1 MENQNNNLQ
10 ELEELRSQVAEFKNR
25 MEQQEIVS
33 RRLLEEV
40 MKGHVSW
47 IKQMSIWGSVG
58 ELVILPLLVYA
69 LRSIVGVSWLPI
81 IAVGLILVGEAV
93 FNFWNVS
100 TIRDKHLA
108 VDDVL
113 SAQQRLITFKRREKL
128 YTFGILPF
136 LFLWIVWL
144 LFDVYYGT
152 DIPFSPSSERGIV
165 HVVVIVIASD
175 KFVHYNIP
183 QSDRNS
189 DSWNRSLWSYLLSGK
204 ITSSFLSSSLQL
216 TILRE
221 RMVPSG
227 AKRIIW
233 GIAMTP

>member
-1 MENQNNNLQ
+1 MENLNNNLQ
-10 ELEELRSQVAEFKNR
+10 ELEELRSQVAEFKKHV
-25 MEQQEIVS
+25 EQQEIVS
-33 RRLLEEV
+33 RRLLKEA

-81 IAVGLILVGEAV
+81 IVLGFLIVGEAV

-100 TIRDKHLA
+100 SIRDKHLA

-136 LFLWIVWL
+136 LFLWVVWS

-152 DIPFSPSSERGIV
+152 DTTFPSSSDRLLFDF
-165 HVVVIVIASD
+165 VVIVIVSAVLSYL
-175 KFVHYNIP
+175 FY
-183 QSDRNS
+183 REM
-189 DSWNRSLWSYLLSGK
+189 RSLNK
-204 ITSSFLSSSLQL
+204 AIKDIDEF
-216 TILRE
+216 RE
-221 RMVPSG
+221 
-227 AKRIIW
+227 KNN
-233 GIAMTP
+233 

>member
-10 ELEELRSQVAEFKNR
+10 ELEELRSQVAEFKKR
-25 MEQQEIVS
+25 VEQQEIVS
-33 RRLLEEV
+33 RRLLREA

-81 IAVGLILVGEAV
+81 IAVVLLLVGEAV

-113 SAQQRLITFKRREKL
+113 SVQQRLITFKRRDKL
-128 YTFGILPF
+128 YTFSILPF
-136 LFLWIVWL
+136 LFLWFVWL

-152 DIPFSPSSERGIV
+152 DIPFFPSSERNLV
-165 HVVVIVIASD
+165 YFVAVVIILTV
-175 KFVHYNIP
+175 FFYVFY
-183 QSDRNS
+183 REM
-189 DSWNRSLWSYLLSGK
+189 RSLNK
-204 ITSSFLSSSLQL
+204 AIKDIDEFA
-216 TILRE
+216 E
-221 RMVPSG
+221 
-227 AKRIIW
+227 KNN
-233 GIAMTP
+233 

>member
-25 MEQQEIVS
+25 VEQQEIVS
-33 RRLLEEV
+33 RRLLKEA

-58 ELVILPLLVYA
+58 ELVILPFLVYA

-81 IAVGLILVGEAV
+81 IAVGLMLVGEAV

-128 YTFGILPF
+128 YLFGMFPF
-136 LFLWIVWL
+136 IFLCVVWL
-144 LFDVYYGT
+144 LLDVYYGT
-152 DIPFSPSSERGIV
+152 DIPFPSSDRLIV
-165 HVVVIVIASD
+165 DFVLIAIVLAASS
-175 KFVHYNIP
+175 YL
-183 QSDRNS
+183 SYREM
-189 DSWNRSLWSYLLSGK
+189 RSLNKAIKDIDEFGEK
-204 ITSSFLSSSLQL
+204 NN
-216 TILRE
+216 
-221 RMVPSG
+221 
-227 AKRIIW
+227 
-233 GIAMTP
+233 

>member
-1 MENQNNNLQ
+1 MENQNNNFQ

-33 RRLLEEV
+33 RHLLKEA

-47 IKQMSIWGSVG
+47 IKQMGIWVSVA
-58 ELVILPLLVYA
+58 ELLILPLLVYA
-69 LRSIVGVSWLPI
+69 LRSIVGVSWLPTI
-81 IAVGLILVGEAV
+81 VIGLMIAGEAV

-136 LFLWIVWL
+136 VFLCVVWL
-144 LFDVYYGT
+144 LFDVYHGT
-152 DIPFSPSSERGIV
+152 DIPFPSSDRLLVYIV
-165 HVVVIVIASD
+165 LIVITTTVLFYVFS
-175 KFVHYNIP
+175 
-183 QSDRNS
+183 REM
-189 DSWNRSLWSYLLSGK
+189 RSLNKAIKSIDEFAGK
-204 ITSSFLSSSLQL
+204 
-216 TILRE
+216 E
-221 RMVPSG
+221 
-227 AKRIIW
+227 
-233 GIAMTP
+233 

>member
-10 ELEELRSQVAEFKNR
+10 ELEELRSQVAEFKKR
-25 MEQQEIVS
+25 VEQQEIVS
-33 RRLLEEV
+33 RRLLREA

-69 LRSIVGVSWLPI
+69 LRCIVGVSWLPI
-81 IAVGLILVGEAV
+81 IAVGLMLVGEAV

-128 YTFGILPF
+128 YLFGMFPF
-136 LFLWIVWL
+136 IFLCVVWL
-144 LFDVYYGT
+144 LLDVYYGT
-152 DIPFSPSSERGIV
+152 DIPFPSSDRLIV
-165 HVVVIVIASD
+165 DFVLIASVLAASSYL
-175 KFVHYNIP
+175 FY
-183 QSDRNS
+183 REM
-189 DSWNRSLWSYLLSGK
+189 RSLNKAIKDIDEFAGK
-204 ITSSFLSSSLQL
+204 NN
-216 TILRE
+216 
-221 RMVPSG
+221 
-227 AKRIIW
+227 
-233 GIAMTP
+233 

>member
-1 MENQNNNLQ
+1 MENQNNSLQ

-25 MEQQEIVS
+25 VEQQEIVS
-33 RRLLEEV
+33 RRLLKEA

-81 IAVGLILVGEAV
+81 IVIGLVIVGEAV

-128 YTFGILPF
+128 YTYGILPF
-136 LFLWIVWL
+136 IFLWVVWL
-144 LFDVYYGT
+144 LFDVYHGT
-152 DIPFSPSSERGIV
+152 DIPFPSSDRLLV
-165 HVVVIVIASD
+165 DFVVIGITLAVLSYV
-175 KFVHYNIP
+175 FY
-183 QSDRNS
+183 REM
-189 DSWNRSLWSYLLSGK
+189 RSLNKAIKNIDEFGEK
-204 ITSSFLSSSLQL
+204 NT
-216 TILRE
+216 
-221 RMVPSG
+221 
-227 AKRIIW
+227 
-233 GIAMTP
+233 

>member
-33 RRLLEEV
+33 LRLLKEA

-58 ELVILPLLVYA
+58 ELVILPFLVYA
-69 LRSIVGVSWLPI
+69 LRSIVVVSWLPI
-81 IAVGLILVGEAV
+81 IGLVLMLVGEAV

-100 TIRDKHLA
+100 TIRNKHLA

-128 YTFGILPF
+128 YTYGILPF
-136 LFLWIVWL
+136 IFLWVVWL

-152 DIPFSPSSERGIV
+152 DIPFPSSDRLLVDLVLI
-165 HVVVIVIASD
+165 VIVLVLLFYVFS
-175 KFVHYNIP
+175 
-183 QSDRNS
+183 REM
-189 DSWNRSLWSYLLSGK
+189 RSLNKAIKDIDEFAGK
-204 ITSSFLSSSLQL
+204 
-216 TILRE
+216 E
-221 RMVPSG
+221 
-227 AKRIIW
+227 
-233 GIAMTP
+233 

>member
-1 MENQNNNLQ
+1 MENQNDNLQ

-25 MEQQEIVS
+25 VEQQEIVS
-33 RRLLEEV
+33 RRLLREA

-58 ELVILPLLVYA
+58 ELAILPFLVYA

-81 IAVGLILVGEAV
+81 IVVGLVIVGEAV

-128 YTFGILPF
+128 YTYGILPF
-136 LFLWIVWL
+136 IFLWVVWL
-144 LFDVYYGT
+144 LFDVYHGT
-152 DIPFSPSSERGIV
+152 DIPFPSSDRLLV
-165 HVVVIVIASD
+165 DFVVIGITLAVLSYV
-175 KFVHYNIP
+175 FY
-183 QSDRNS
+183 REM
-189 DSWNRSLWSYLLSGK
+189 RSLNKAIKNIDEFGEK
-204 ITSSFLSSSLQL
+204 NT
-216 TILRE
+216 
-221 RMVPSG
+221 
-227 AKRIIW
+227 
-233 GIAMTP
+233 

>member
-33 RRLLEEV
+33 LRLLKEA

-58 ELVILPLLVYA
+58 ELVILPFLVYA

-81 IAVGLILVGEAV
+81 IGIVLMLVGEAV

-100 TIRDKHLA
+100 TIRNKHLA

-128 YTFGILPF
+128 YTYGMLPF
-136 LFLWIVWL
+136 IFLWVVWL

-152 DIPFSPSSERGIV
+152 DIPFPSSDRLLVDLVLI
-165 HVVVIVIASD
+165 VIVLVLLFYVFS
-175 KFVHYNIP
+175 
-183 QSDRNS
+183 REM
-189 DSWNRSLWSYLLSGK
+189 RSLNKAIKDIDEFAGK
-204 ITSSFLSSSLQL
+204 
-216 TILRE
+216 E
-221 RMVPSG
+221 
-227 AKRIIW
+227 
-233 GIAMTP
+233 

>member
-10 ELEELRSQVAEFKNR
+10 ELEELRSQVAEFKKR
-25 MEQQEIVS
+25 VEQQEIVS
-33 RRLLEEV
+33 RRLLREA

-58 ELVILPLLVYA
+58 ELAILPFLVYA
-69 LRSIVGVSWLPI
+69 LRNIVGVSWLPI
-81 IAVGLILVGEAV
+81 IAVGLMLVGEAV

-100 TIRDKHLA
+100 TIRNKHLA

-136 LFLWIVWL
+136 IFLCVVWL

-152 DIPFSPSSERGIV
+152 DIPFFPSSERNLVYFVMI
-165 HVVVIVIASD
+165 VIVFALLFYVFS
-175 KFVHYNIP
+175 
-183 QSDRNS
+183 REM
-189 DSWNRSLWSYLLSGK
+189 RSLNK
-204 ITSSFLSSSLQL
+204 AIKDIDEFA
-216 TILRE
+216 E
-221 RMVPSG
+221 
-227 AKRIIW
+227 KNN
-233 GIAMTP
+233 

>member
-10 ELEELRSQVAEFKNR
+10 ELEELRSQVAEFKKR
-25 MEQQEIVS
+25 VEQQEIVS
-33 RRLLEEV
+33 RRLLKEA

-81 IAVGLILVGEAV
+81 IAVGLMLVCEAV

-113 SAQQRLITFKRREKL
+113 SAQQRLISFKRREKL

-136 LFLWIVWL
+136 LFLCVIWL

-152 DIPFSPSSERGIV
+152 DIPFFPSSERNLV
-165 HVVVIVIASD
+165 YFVVIVIVFALCL
-175 KFVHYNIP
+175 V
-183 QSDRNS
+183 
-189 DSWNRSLWSYLLSGK
+189 
-204 ITSSFLSSSLQL
+204 
-216 TILRE
+216 ILCLF
-221 RMVPSG
+221 P
-227 AKRIIW
+227 
-233 GIAMTP
+233 

>member
-1 MENQNNNLQ
+1 MENQNNSLQ

-25 MEQQEIVS
+25 VEQQEIVS
-33 RRLLEEV
+33 RRLLKET

-81 IAVGLILVGEAV
+81 IAVVLLLVGEAV

-113 SAQQRLITFKRREKL
+113 SVQQRLITFKRRDKL
-128 YTFGILPF
+128 YTFSILPF
-136 LFLWIVWL
+136 LFLWFVWL

-152 DIPFSPSSERGIV
+152 DIPFFPSSERNLV
-165 HVVVIVIASD
+165 YFVAVVIILTV
-175 KFVHYNIP
+175 FFYVFY
-183 QSDRNS
+183 REM
-189 DSWNRSLWSYLLSGK
+189 RSLNK
-204 ITSSFLSSSLQL
+204 VIRDIDEFA
-216 TILRE
+216 E
-221 RMVPSG
+221 
-227 AKRIIW
+227 KNN
-233 GIAMTP
+233 